1 MNDMQGKVVLIT
13 GATNGIGRA
22 AALALAKRG
31 ASVVVAGRSQQR
43 LDDTLAMVRAESGN
57 VAVSGLLADLSTQA
71 GVRQLAA
78 AFREKHTRLD
88 VLLNNAGASFRE
100 RADTSDG
107 LERTFAV
114 NHMAYYLLT
123 RLLLDLL
130 QASAPARIVV
140 VSSEAHRQLKAF
152 DFENLDGRKRWGMF
166 GFGAY
171 SQSKLANVLFTREL
185 ARRLAG
191 TGVTANAMH
200 PGVVNTGLFQNV
212 GGIGGLALRALAPI
226 FMKTPE
232 QGADTLIWLATAP
245 EAAESSGGYH
255 DRRRLREPSAAAQD
269 DEAAQR
275 LWALSAELCG
285 LPVD

>member
-1 MNDMQGKVVLIT
+1 MTDMQGKVVLIT

-31 ASVVVAGRSQQR
+31 ASVVVAGRSRQR
-43 LDDTLAMVRAESGN
+43 LDDTLAMIRDESGSE
-57 VAVSGLLADLSTQA
+57 AVSGLLADLSTQA
-71 GVRQLAA
+71 AVRQLAA
-78 AFREKHTRLD
+78 AFREQHTRLD
-88 VLLNNAGASFRE
+88 VLLNNAGANFRE
-100 RADTSDG
+100 RADTADG

-123 RLLLDLL
+123 RLLLDML
-130 QASAPARIVV
+130 QASAPARIVN

-191 TGVTANAMH
+191 TGVTVNSMH

-212 GGIGGLALRALAPI
+212 GGIGSMVLRALAPI

-245 EAAESSGGYH
+245 EVAESSGGYY

-269 DEAAQR
+269 DAAAGR

-285 LPVD
+285 LEVD

>member
-1 MNDMQGKVVLIT
+1 MSDMQGKVVLIT

-22 AALALAKRG
+22 AALALARRG
-31 ASVVVAGRSQQR
+31 ATVAVAGRSQQR
-43 LDDTLAMVRAESGN
+43 LDDTLAMLRAESG
-57 VAVSGLLADLSTQA
+57 VEAVSGLLADLSTQA
-71 GVRQLAA
+71 GVRQLAD
-78 AFREKHTRLD
+78 AFREQHDRLD
-88 VLLNNAGASFRE
+88 ILLNNAGANFRE
-100 RADTSDG
+100 RADTADG

-114 NHMAYYLLT
+114 NHIAYYLLT

-130 QASAPARIVV
+130 QASAPARIVN
-140 VSSEAHRQLKAF
+140 VSSEAHRQQRTF
-152 DFENLDGRKRWGMF
+152 DFDNLDGRKRWGMF

-185 ARRLAG
+185 ARRLEG
-191 TGVTANAMH
+191 SGITVNSMH

-212 GGIGGLALRALAPI
+212 GGIGGLVLGALAPV

-232 QGADTLIWLATAP
+232 QGADTLIWLATAG
-245 EAAESSGGYH
+245 EMEGRSGGYY

-269 DEAAQR
+269 DDAARR

-285 LPVD
+285 LCAG

>member
-1 MNDMQGKVVLIT
+1 MTDMQGKVVLIT

-31 ASVVVAGRSQQR
+31 ASVAVAGRSQQR

-57 VAVSGLLADLSTQA
+57 EAVSGLLGELSTQA

-78 AFREKHTRLD
+78 AFREQHTRLD

-100 RADTSDG
+100 RADTADG

-123 RLLLDLL
+123 RLLLDML
-130 QASAPARIVV
+130 QASAPARIVN
-140 VSSEAHRQLKAF
+140 VSSEAHRQLRAF
-152 DFENLDGRKRWGMF
+152 DFENLDGRRRWGMF

-191 TGVTANAMH
+191 TEVTVNAMH
-200 PGVVNTGLFQNV
+200 PGVVNTGLFQYI
-212 GGIGGLALRALAPI
+212 GGIGGLVIRTLAPI

-232 QGADTLIWLATAP
+232 QGADTLIWLATAD
-245 EAAESSGGYH
+245 EMEGQSGGYY
-255 DRRRLREPSAAAQD
+255 DLRRLRDPSKAAQD
-269 DEAAQR
+269 EAAAQR
-275 LWALSAELCG
+275 LWALSAELCR
-285 LPVD
+285 LPLE